1 MKKLF
6 KVLVLFI
13 LFFSFLIIFL
23 PKEKVFFYT
32 LNALSK
38 KNILFKSYI
47 FEDKPYSFY
56 LKDSKIYYKNIQA
69 LKIQDFS
76 LNTYIVYNKLI
87 INGIKVDDSLKQFVP
102 SNIKNVNIKYSVLN
116 PLFIDI
122 DIYSKEFKV
131 KGYIDILQEKLVL
144 NLNVSKMFKKQYSK
158 LLRQIKYDNKTKEY
172 KYEYKL

>member
-23 PKEKVFFYT
+23 PKEKVFFYA

-56 LKDSKIYYKNIQA
+56 LKDSNIYYKNIQA

-144 NLNVSKMFKKQYSK
+144 NLNVSKMFKKQYPK